1 MVLLSLTMIFSVENP
16 QPVSKNSIVT
26 DFFGTFKN
34 KGVIMVSVV
43 FILWNIASCSAK
55 PFYGSYME
63 NGHELNFGATFI
75 ALLSAISAVS
85 RIIASIIFG
94 IMADKKSFAKTITV
108 AFTVASVSFLM
119 VAFATPQNGKIMF
132 ILHYI
137 LYGIAMAGINSAL
150 INLCYDYAP
159 VEKRVGAL
167 AVTQALS
174 GVVGFSAT
182 SLVSLL
188 VGKIQE
194 NGNSF
199 LGIDIYAQ
207 QVVSIIG
214 VAFSL
219 LAMLYVLIFLVKGKK
234 SKK

>member
-1 MVLLSLTMIFSVENP
+1 
-16 QPVSKNSIVT
+16 
-26 DFFGTFKN
+26 
-34 KGVIMVSVV
+34 
-43 FILWNIASCSAK
+43 
-55 PFYGSYME
+55 ME

-119 VAFATPQNGKIMF
+119 VAFATPDNGKVMF